1 MAIDLTNLYQKQ
13 AELDARIADNHH
25 ITYATTRERRILALL
40 VEFGEFANATR
51 CFKYWSNKPSE
62 AQDIVLDEYVDGLH
76 FFLSL
81 GIDIKAS
88 KRVYHYTKH
97 SGDLTNQILEVYRL
111 ASIFLKKQDEKSYVK
126 AFQAFINI
134 VPILKVRHVGDIYT
148 TNMIA
153 DESVELKD
161 ELSPNDKGILSKS
174 GDGSIV
180 WQVVK
185 VYTMPDHQPGVKLM
199 RIK

>member
-1 MAIDLTNLYQKQ
+1 MAIELSNLYQKQ
-13 AELDARIADNHH
+13 SELDARIAENHNV
-25 ITYATTRERRILALL
+25 TYASTRSTRILALL

-88 KRVYHYTKH
+88 KRKYNYTKH
-97 SGDLTNQILEVYRL
+97 SDDLTEQILEVYRL
-111 ASIFLKKQDEKSYVK
+111 SAIFLKKQDEKSYVK

-134 VPILKVRHVGDIYT
+134 VPILKVRWT
-148 TNMIA
+148 TIEKAYYKKLGENY
-153 DESVELKD
+153 SR
-161 ELSPNDKGILSKS
+161 
-174 GDGSIV
+174 
-180 WQVVK
+180 Q
-185 VYTMPDHQPGVKLM
+185 DHNY
-199 RIK
+199 

>member
-1 MAIDLTNLYQKQ
+1 MAIDLSNLYQKQ

-81 GIDIKAS
+81 GIDIKAN

-97 SGDLTNQILEVYRL
+97 SDDLTNQILEVYRL

-134 VPILKVRHVGDIYT
+134 VPILKVRWT
-148 TNMIA
+148 TIEKA
-153 DESVELKD
+153 YYK
-161 ELSPNDKGILSKS
+161 
-174 GDGSIV
+174 
-180 WQVVK
+180 
-185 VYTMPDHQPGVKLM
+185 KLGENYH
-199 RIK
+199 RQDTNY